1 VNDSSRRRIYSRSLP
16 GGWIFRI
23 DLTGQPPP
31 ARRKN
36 TRIIAAILTGAI
48 LVAAFLISPI
58 LQPSKTLI
66 TTSTVTT
73 TVSKLEPCAGQ
84 LVWNVNN
91 SAIDSVPVLLM
102 QPGSTTYICVTY
114 QSSWQ
119 GDATKFQQS
128 AVSAND
134 AYEFGLGIGKEHCTA
149 GAQGS
154 FDCTSAIS
162 HSFVIQVYPSSIQ
175 YTAAT
180 DYVSVLYTVTALG
193 NSTGFYDSSAPFQYC
208 YGMPLAVGYTSSQV
222 NGSDFAPRLVH
233 SCPFLFFTPKEVSV
247 AGMSFLHVA
256 LSQFPSPPVG

>member
-1 VNDSSRRRIYSRSLP
+1 MDI
-16 GGWIFRI
+16 RI
-23 DLTGQPPP
+23 DLTSQPPP
-31 ARRKN
+31 ARRSN

-48 LVAAFLISPI
+48 LVAAAFLISPI
-58 LQPSKTLI
+58 LQPSKILTA
-66 TTSTVTT
+66 TSTVTT
-73 TVSKLEPCAGQ
+73 TVSMLELCAGQ
-84 LVWNVNN
+84 LVWNFNS

-102 QPGSTTYICVTY
+102 QPGSTAYICVTY

-119 GDATKFQQS
+119 GNATKFQQS

-134 AYEFGLGIGKEHCTA
+134 TYEFGLGVGKEHCTA

-154 FDCTSAIS
+154 FGCTSAIS
-162 HSFVIQVYPSSIQ
+162 HSFVIQAYPGSIQ

-180 DYVSVLYTVTALG
+180 KYVSVLYTITALG
-193 NSTGFYDSSAPFQYC
+193 NSTGFYDFSAPFQYC
-208 YGMPLAVGYTSSQV
+208 YGMPLAVGYTPSQV

-247 AGMSFLHVA
+247 AGMSFLYIA